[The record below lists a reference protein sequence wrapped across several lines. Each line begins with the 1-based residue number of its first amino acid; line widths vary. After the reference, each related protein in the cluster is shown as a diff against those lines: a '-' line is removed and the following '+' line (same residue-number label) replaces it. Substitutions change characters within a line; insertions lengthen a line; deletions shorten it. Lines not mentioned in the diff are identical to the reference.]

1 MKLKKAIESFLVEQK
16 ARGNT
21 VKTIK
26 DYTQNLSYFLNFV
39 GEIDVS
45 SLDKSKILDYIVY
58 LREKPKN
65 LGHKNKK
72 VKEDVFV
79 SSVTVQS
86 YVRHLKAFLA
96 WLYENEFIEIN
107 LASKVKLPK
116 AKKELKKILSDDE
129 ISRIF
134 NACKYTTYVL
144 RNKLIISLM
153 LYSGL
158 RASEVVLIEKNNY
171 DSKNKLLTVF
181 GKGQKERIVPIG
193 KVTAEYL
200 DSYLA
205 EENKYNYFRW
215 QKYLFV
221 DWKGKRVTYNA
232 LRLMIERIAQRSK
245 VKRLHAHLLRHTFA
259 TRYLIKTKGD
269 ITSLKAILGH
279 TSLKIVENYL
289 HLATSYSIGQYR
301 EFCE

>member
-1 MKLKKAIESFLVEQK
+1 MKLNKAIESFLVEQK

-26 DYTQNLSYFLNFV
+26 DYTQILFYFFNFV

-72 VKEDVFV
+72 IKEDVFV

-86 YVRHLKAFLA
+86 YVRHLKVFLA
-96 WLYENEFIEIN
+96 WLYENEFIEID
-107 LASKVKLPK
+107 LAPKVKLPK

-129 ISRIF
+129 INRIF
-134 NACKYTTYVL
+134 NACKYTTYAL

-158 RASEVVLIEKNNY
+158 RASEVVFIEKNNY

-200 DSYLA
+200 NLYLA
-205 EENKYNYFRW
+205 EENKYNYFRR
-215 QKYLFV
+215 QKYLFI
-221 DWKGKRVTYNA
+221 DSEGKRITYNA
-232 LRLMIERIAQRSK
+232 LRLMVERIAKRSK
-245 VKRLHAHLLRHTFA
+245 VKRLHPHLLRHTFA